1 MTTLM
6 FYSIFFLIELIQN
19 SLKMILFKKEFDK
32 VVMKKSR
39 PIQLLKFELA
49 DIFFQ
54 FELLGSKIFSN
65 NGSEKRCW

>member
-6 FYSIFFLIELIQN
+6 FYSIFFLAELIQN

-49 DIFFQ
+49 HFFFQ

-65 NGSEKRCW
+65 NGSEKRC

>member
-54 FELLGSKIFSN
+54 FELLGSKTFSN
-65 NGSEKRCW
+65 NGSEKRC